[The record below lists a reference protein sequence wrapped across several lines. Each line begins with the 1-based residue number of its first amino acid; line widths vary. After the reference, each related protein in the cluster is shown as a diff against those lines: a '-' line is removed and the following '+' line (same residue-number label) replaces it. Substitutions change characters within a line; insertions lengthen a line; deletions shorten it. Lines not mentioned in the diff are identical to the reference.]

1 MKAGSFSY
9 KEQALFFRYCSFSTA
24 YLSSLAIYHL
34 PLTLSNTTQS
44 QKIFN
49 GPQLLKK
56 GNPKVTQNSLQQ

>member
-1 MKAGSFSY
+1 MKAGSFSF
-9 KEQALFFRYCSFSTA
+9 KILFF
-24 YLSSLAIYHL
+24 LNSLFIKSYL

-49 GPQLLKK
+49 DPQLLKK